1 MQTQKRLF
9 YVIIA
14 LLLALIVAAGCG
26 AKETPAPT
34 PTRTPKPTFTP
45 TPEGQMVNAPLFQQD
60 VNAAATDEAVA
71 VLPTDTPT
79 PPPPP
84 TVTPAPTEPPPTA
97 TPVPPVVMTDE
108 KVNVRSGPG
117 TAYPVIGQ
125 AQPGQKYPVTG
136 KNPQGDW
143 WQINFNGQ
151 SGWIIDRLVS
161 KEGQIDSVQVVASIP
176 PAPTPKPKPPTATP
190 IPQPTQPPKPTYPY
204 TLGQG
209 TWRCDPNPGT
219 TYFNGFV
226 RDRNNNPLN
235 GVCVHVAYYGP
246 RNTKCS
252 GCGGVGDGAWGFSP
266 FGGPAPKGTPVE
278 IFVVPCP
285 SGSLP
290 AGGLTEST
298 GFGDLTPQSDKW
310 TMTINDSVQCTGIT
324 FYKN

>member
-1 MQTQKRLF
+1 MQTRKVILF
-9 YVIIA
+9 LTII
-14 LLLALIVAAGCG
+14 LLLSVAMAGCG
-26 AKETPAPT
+26 AKDTPVPT

-45 TPEGQMVNAPLFQQD
+45 TPEGQVVNAPLFDQNVD
-60 VNAAATDEAVA
+60 ATATGEPVA

-84 TVTPAPTEPPPTA
+84 TNTPAPTAPPDTPTPEPPSVTA
-97 TPVPPVVMTDE
+97 NQV
-108 KVNVRSGPG
+108 VNVRSGPG
-117 TAYPVIGQ
+117 TAYPVIGK
-125 AQPGQKYPVTG
+125 AQPNQKFPVTG

-151 SGWIIDRLVS
+151 TGWIVDSLVT
-161 KEGQIDSVQVVASIP
+161 KEGQIDTVQVVASIP
-176 PAPTPKPKPPTATP
+176 PAPTRPPAAPTATP
-190 IPQPTQPPKPTYPY
+190 IPQPTQPSTPTYPY
-204 TLGQG
+204 SLGKG

-226 RDRNNNPLN
+226 RDRNNNPVN
-235 GVCVHVAYYGP
+235 GVCVHIAFYGP

-252 GCGGVGDGAWGFSP
+252 GCDGVGNGAWGFSP